1 VLTRGEIEFML
12 PSSFLFHEYFK
23 VKEDVIQEQWKYGR
37 WIIGEALQAFFNF
50 WYNLW
55 IFNIMLRR
63 ICLSSCSTSTIL
75 PKQQLVA
82 INFSAKMTRTQQQ
95 KTKDLSDELVG
106 SETKFEN
113 RNRHSDSAR
122 AFLMK
127 VIKINDNRDRRC
139 REPRLIGSQPLRIKF
154 IRY

>member
-1 VLTRGEIEFML
+1 
-12 PSSFLFHEYFK
+12 
-23 VKEDVIQEQWKYGR
+23 
-37 WIIGEALQAFFNF
+37 
-50 WYNLW
+50 
-55 IFNIMLRR
+55 MLRR